1 VTAAAFVPPVLA
13 ALAWFGLWRVNRSRK
28 WFSTGEIIFWDVII
42 LILIQLV
49 WLRWF

>member
-1 VTAAAFVPPVLA
+1 MTAAGFVPLLLA
-13 ALAWFGLWRVNRSRK
+13 AIVWYGLWYINRKRR
-28 WFSTGEIIFWDVII
+28 WFTVGEIIFWAVIV

>member
-1 VTAAAFVPPVLA
+1 MTPASFAPPLLA
-13 ALAWFGLWRVNRSRK
+13 AIVWYGLWRVNRSRR
-28 WFSTGEIIFWDVII
+28 WFTVGELVFWDVII